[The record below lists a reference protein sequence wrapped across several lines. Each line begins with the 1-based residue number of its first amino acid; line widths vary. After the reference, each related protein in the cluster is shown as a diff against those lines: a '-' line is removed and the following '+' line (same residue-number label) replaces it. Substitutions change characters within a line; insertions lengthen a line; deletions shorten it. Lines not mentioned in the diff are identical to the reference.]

1 MVRGTA
7 AKNIRRKNAIPRLE
21 RALAQCEQEL
31 KTCTD
36 DDEKVQKILK
46 TKIAGHKT
54 TIENTKR
61 SLKSS

>member
-1 MVRGTA
+1 MKRGTS

-21 RALAQCEQEL
+21 NALAHAEQEL
-31 KTCTD
+31 NTCT
-36 DDEKVQKILK
+36 DDEKVQKFLK
-46 TKIAGHKT
+46 TKIANHKI

>member
-21 RALAQCEQEL
+21 KALAQCEQEL

-36 DDEKVQKILK
+36 DD
-46 TKIAGHKT
+46 
-54 TIENTKR
+54 
-61 SLKSS
+61 